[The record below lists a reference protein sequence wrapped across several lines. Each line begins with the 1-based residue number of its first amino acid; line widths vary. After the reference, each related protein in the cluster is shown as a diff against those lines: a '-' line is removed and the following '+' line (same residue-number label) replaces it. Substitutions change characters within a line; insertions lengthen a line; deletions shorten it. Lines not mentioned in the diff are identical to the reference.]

1 MDDPTPYI
9 ENDPVYNAG
18 FNDALEWAARW
29 ITSALG
35 GYGDEVVAFAKA
47 NAESLRANKRPIQQ
61 QSFFDA
67 IRNDPVMPPQLK
79 AYWLALE
86 KKQ

>member
-1 MDDPTPYI
+1 MDDPIYI
-9 ENDPVYNAG
+9 DNDPVYNAG

-29 ITSALG
+29 ITGALG
-35 GYGDEVVAFAKA
+35 GYSEEVVIFAKA
-47 NAESLRANKRPIQQ
+47 NAESIRANKKPIQQ

-67 IRNDPVMPPQLK
+67 IRNDPVMPPELK
-79 AYWLALE
+79 AYWLAME